1 MEILLLSSTIIISI
15 TSKKIHKVYLM
26 NELIKKN
33 YKLDN
38 YYYDKSLIYTIPII
52 NIAYLIKNIRKY
64 NINNLDYL
72 NKNNL
77 IIPLTEKE
85 IKLYND
91 YSNIATVLNINIYK
105 NNKSNMIV
113 MDLENHTENTLYI
126 TNEYNNYIINYSK
139 GPISK
144 LSKKEQYEYLK
155 KELTTIEEI
164 QKPKV
169 KTKR

>member
-15 TSKKIHKVYLM
+15 TSKKIHKVYFM

-38 YYYDKSLIYTIPII
+38 YYYDKSLIYIIPII

-85 IKLYND
+85 IKLYNN

-126 TNEYNNYIINYSK
+126 TNEHNNYIINYSK

>member
-1 MEILLLSSTIIISI
+1 M
-15 TSKKIHKVYLM
+15 
-26 NELIKKN
+26 
-33 YKLDN
+33 
-38 YYYDKSLIYTIPII
+38 
-52 NIAYLIKNIRKY
+52 
-64 NINNLDYL
+64 
-72 NKNNL
+72 